1 MSMYGKLYMNTSTV
15 FKQDMQVK
23 WRVTMTN
30 KEYFDFHFNALKSK
44 YPSFVGVSDYHL
56 FTILSIKYFF
66 FDELNI
72 AFDQDHVLDFLTDGP
87 NDGGIDAIFNDPTSE
102 GNDVIIVQ
110 SKYYIQSPLSSDQVV
125 GELYKI
131 SETIKDL
138 RKNKVAGYNDAV
150 VTAYRNATS
159 QMEDSGQ
166 IRVYFFTSF
175 LPSTKKDRNKLQKS
189 IVSYFTNFDDIVL
202 NYKDDIEA
210 QIDLCDNGKLY
221 VEYDRL
227 WLDAK
232 DNYLEYENSAI
243 VNISAKSLQDL
254 QNRRRNGLL
263 GLNLRYHVKNK
274 KVDSAIQ
281 KTISSDSANF
291 WYKNNGIVI
300 VCEDYIIDGKEVK
313 LTNFSIVNGG
323 QTTTMIGSVD
333 IPDTDF
339 FVQCKIVKTK
349 GSTPYEKDKFIH
361 SIAEATN
368 SQKPI
373 KDADIR
379 ANGPEQLRLTGRLK
393 KKGVYY
399 ITKRG
404 DKVPKQYKE
413 PYQFA
418 TLEQVGKIS
427 LASVLQMPG
436 TARSN
441 SIRMYK
447 DEYYYPIFDDNAKE
461 GVIADI
467 LKIGYYYDVFV
478 KTQLKGKGYDEV
490 TVLPMMKNGKTFQL
504 ACVTLL
510 AKIINGVFE
519 YDTIASD
526 FNNLESLK
534 ITIKSINGLEKIIA
548 NNRDDEEEVFFKIF
562 SIIGDEILGYC
573 FENARDKAMESQK
586 SLAPS
591 DYVKSDNNYYK
602 DVIKRLW
609 GRYNQNKLFKESI
622 NSIMIKSN

>member
-1 MSMYGKLYMNTSTV
+1 MTS
-15 FKQDMQVK
+15 
-23 WRVTMTN
+23 
-30 KEYFDFHFNALKSK
+30 KEYFDFRFDALKAK
-44 YPSFVGVSDYHL
+44 YPSFVRQSDFRL
-56 FTILSIKYFF
+56 FTLLNLKYFF
-66 FDELNI
+66 FSESNV
-72 AFDQDHVLDFLTDGP
+72 AFDQDLALTYLTDGA

-131 SETIKDL
+131 SETVKDL
-138 RKNKVAGYNDAV
+138 KRNKVAGYNEAV

-159 QMEDSGQ
+159 QMEDNGEM
-166 IRVYFFTSF
+166 RVYFFTSF
-175 LPSTKKDRNKLQKS
+175 QPSTKKDRNKLQKS
-189 IVSYFTNFDDIVL
+189 IANYFNNFDDIVL

-221 VEYDRL
+221 VEYDKL
-227 WLDAK
+227 MLDAIG
-232 DNYLEYENSAI
+232 NYLKYENSVI

-281 KTISSDSANF
+281 NTISSDSTNF
-291 WYKNNGIVI
+291 WYKNNGILI
-300 VCEDYIIDGKEVK
+300 VCEDYYIDGKEVK

-323 QTTTMIGSVD
+323 QTTTMIGSID

-349 GSTPYEKDKFIH
+349 GTKQKEKDQFIH
-361 SIAEATN
+361 NIAEATN

-373 KDADIR
+373 KDAGIR
-379 ANGPEQLRLTGRLK
+379 ANSPEQLYLTVRLK
-393 KKGVYY
+393 NKGVYY

-404 DKVPKQYKE
+404 DKVPKQYTE
-413 PYQFA
+413 LYQSA
-418 TLEQVGKIS
+418 NLEQVGKLS
-427 LASVLQMPG
+427 LACVLQMPG

-441 SIRMYK
+441 SARMYK
-447 DEYYYPIFDDNAKE
+447 DEYYYPIFGENAKE
-461 GVIADI
+461 RVIADI
-467 LKIGYYYDVFV
+467 LKIGYYYDSFV
-478 KTQLKGKGYDEV
+478 KTQLKGRGYDEV

-504 ACVTLL
+504 ACISLL

-519 YDTIASD
+519 YDTLASD
-526 FNNLESLK
+526 FNNLDSLK
-534 ITIKSINGLEKIIA
+534 ITIKSINGLDKIIA
-548 NNRDDEEEVFFKIF
+548 NNLNNEEEVFFNIF
-562 SIIGDEILGYC
+562 STIGDEILGYC
-573 FENARDKAMESQK
+573 FSNALEKAMENQK

-609 GRYNQNKLFKESI
+609 GRYNQNIYFKKAVDSIIVKL
-622 NSIMIKSN
+622 N